1 MDNPKVILTPDNQ
14 AIVVSS
20 IYHVSEVYQNIT
32 ERQPQ
37 YNCTFFKIYFAN
49 KQEYQYYYRHSLYAD
64 SPDVILS
71 KVKNIRMEILKIMND
86 GIEPRRV
93 LGNINLKK
101 DGQE

>member
-20 IYHVSEVYQNIT
+20 IYHVSDVHHNIS
-32 ERQPQ
+32 ERQPM
-37 YNCTFFKIYFAN
+37 YNSTFFEIHYAN
-49 KQEYQYYYRHSLYAD
+49 KQEYRYHYMHSRYTD
-64 SPDVILS
+64 TPDVILS
-71 KVKNIRMEILKIMND
+71 KVHNIRMGILKIMND
-86 GIEPRRV
+86 GVEPRRV